1 MKLYEL
7 VQQIGGVLDGDGRIE
22 ISGVAGIR
30 EAEAREISF
39 VANPKYAMEAANTR
53 AGAVI
58 VSEDWADK
66 CSAALIRTPNPDAAF
81 AKAAMLFY
89 TPAPLPA
96 EGIHPSAVVA
106 EDIKMGEGVRV
117 GPLCVIESGVMIGAG
132 TTISAQCYIGHGV
145 RIGENSRLYPQVS
158 IRECSLIGNRTTIHN
173 GTVVGSDGF
182 GYSVDEEGVRTKVP
196 QIGSVQIGDDVEIG
210 ANVTIDRARFGKT
223 KVGHGVKID
232 NLVQIAHNVVI
243 GDYSVIVAQAAVAGS
258 STLGKKVVMAGH
270 AGVVGHITIGDG
282 VVIAAKAVAT
292 KSVPAGEYVM
302 GSPAMSAMKY
312 KRRQASIALLPKLKK
327 RVIELEERVALL
339 QNKK

>member
-173 GTVVGSDGF
+173 GTVA
-182 GYSVDEEGVRTKVP
+182 
-196 QIGSVQIGDDVEIG
+196 EIG
-210 ANVTIDRARFGKT
+210 GGKFANGAATGAMIYQFNHLAHRNKVDRITVDDAAVTPGDSKYIIEQDGIITDGEAIYHYKHGKGVSLTADASKMKLIKFT
-223 KVGHGVKID
+223 KGLFSGRTVVTGVNDYKVHGQVSLINGKIRSGPYD
-232 NLVQIAHNVVI
+232 YGMHRWDSVINVVRNI
-243 GDYSVIVAQAAVAGS
+243 GTRIRSQMIGPGTDYWIKYENTPQVI
-258 STLGKKVVMAGH
+258 T
-270 AGVVGHITIGDG
+270 
-282 VVIAAKAVAT
+282 
-292 KSVPAGEYVM
+292 Y
-302 GSPAMSAMKY
+302 
-312 KRRQASIALLPKLKK
+312 
-327 RVIELEERVALL
+327 
-339 QNKK
+339 

>member
-1 MKLYEL
+1 MKLSEL
-7 VQQIGGVLDGDGRIE
+7 VQQIGGSLDGDGQLE
-22 ISGVAGIR
+22 IFGVAGIR
-30 EAEAREISF
+30 EAEASEISF
-39 VANPKYAMEAANTR
+39 IANPKYAAEAANTR

-58 VSEDWADK
+58 VSEDWTEE

-81 AKAAMLFY
+81 AKAAVLFY
-89 TPAPLPA
+89 TPVPLPE

-106 EDIKMGEGVRV
+106 DDIEMGEGVRI
-117 GPLCVIESGVMIGAG
+117 GPLCVIEAGVEIGAG
-132 TTISAQCYIGHGV
+132 TIISAQCYIGHGV

-196 QIGSVQIGDDVEIG
+196 QIGTVQIGDDVELG
-210 ANVTIDRARFGKT
+210 ANVAIDRARFGKT
-223 KVGHGVKID
+223 KIGNGVKID

-243 GDYSVIVAQAAVAGS
+243 GDHSVIVAQSAVAGS

-282 VVIAAKAVAT
+282 AVIGAKAAVT
-292 KSVPAGEYVM
+292 KSIPAGEYVL
-302 GSPAMSAMKY
+302 GSPAMPATKY
-312 KRRQASIALLPKLKK
+312 KRRQANIALLPKLKK
-327 RVIELEERVALL
+327 RVIELEKKVALF
-339 QNKK
+339 QDKK